1 MSKDLLPFDVCGEL
15 PTGTT
20 VLEASAGTGKTYT
33 IAALTAR
40 YIAEG
45 VAELSQ
51 LMLVTFG
58 RMATNEL
65 RLRVRERLVRLEAR
79 LAAAQ
84 SAGLRDGT
92 HQPLAPPDAVEQ
104 LLICGDRIE
113 LSERHQRVT
122 AALAEF
128 DAATIA
134 TTHEFCVSMLDGLGV
149 LADREPAARFVEQLS
164 DLTREAAGDLYLR
177 RYATSG
183 RPPLDF
189 NAAVELAQAVVEN
202 PHARLVP
209 AGLNPAD
216 YPEAAETQAFAAEVR
231 AEVERRK
238 RAGRLFTYD
247 DMLIRLRNALA
258 DPVQGAAAADRLR
271 NRFRIVLVDE
281 FQDTD
286 PIQWEI
292 LRRGFH
298 GYVTLIMIGDPKQA
312 IYAFRGADVFSYLD
326 AVQQADSVRT
336 LATNWRSDAALVQ
349 SVEKLI
355 GGAALGDSRIVVRS
369 VRANQPGHRLL
380 TPSGDPC
387 AAFRLRLI
395 EHAVDAET
403 VLPVA
408 QLRPKITADLVA
420 DITALLASGATL
432 AHEGSRRPVD
442 PADIAVLVRT
452 NERGESI
459 RDALVAADVPAIMF
473 GASSVYASTAAED
486 WLTLLMA
493 LEQPR
498 QQFIRRAALS
508 CFFGWT
514 FSELA
519 TASEAALNALTQQ
532 VRSWSRVL
540 AARGVAALVEAVTSQ
555 TGLPERLLRS
565 MGGERL
571 LTDLRHIGQGLH
583 AAMVSGQLG
592 ISTLVEWLRDRMSEA
607 RSSGLSDKTRR
618 LETDAGAVTVLTVH
632 ASKGLEFPLVY
643 LPDAWDQHVDARDDG
658 RTLRLHETDLDH
670 RSVCELDVGGLHAPG
685 RSERFAQHLAE
696 ESGEQLRLLY
706 VALTRAGC
714 QVVTWWAPSRNTPT
728 SPLQRFLYRPGEA
741 DAEPAASYPL
751 TGDPQN
757 VPRLRTGFSVE
768 QLIPRA
774 PTSWR
779 HSVERSSLGTPRTF
793 DRVLDLHWRRTSYS
807 SLTAAVHGLDLVPAG
822 VGSEAESAKEDDES
836 TSMPEEVIR
845 IEQLIDRGP
854 GGAGTAVTDDP
865 PSDLVSPMQDL
876 PVGVEFGSLVHSV
889 LEAVDPRADFL
900 AAELR
905 KAVAIAIART
915 PGADMSTDVLTDALL
930 LAMQTPLGPL
940 AYGRRL
946 SDIAT
951 ADRLPELTFELPL
964 AGGDHP
970 TAELTLGI
978 LGPLLRRHLKADDL
992 LLRYSEALEHPLLE
1006 GETLRGYLNGSI
1018 DAVLRVPDPNG
1029 VPRYLLVDYKTNWL
1043 GSQEGGRLLVT
1054 DYAPHRMARAM
1065 MEAHYPLQALLYSVA
1080 LHRLLRWRQ
1089 PGYQPDVH
1097 LGGVLYLFL
1106 RGMAGPQT
1114 PQIDGVP
1121 YGVFSW
1127 RPPAEL
1133 VTQLSDLLHGRAS

>member
-1 MSKDLLPFDVCGEL
+1 MSTDLQPFDVCGEL

-33 IAALTAR
+33 IAALAAR

-45 VAELSQ
+45 VAELSE

-84 SAGLRDGT
+84 SAELRDGMQ
-92 HQPLAPPDAVEQ
+92 QPLVPPDAVEQ

-113 LSERHQRVT
+113 LSKRHQRVA

-134 TTHEFCVSMLDGLGV
+134 TTHEFCLSMLDGLGV

-189 NAAVELAQAVVEN
+189 DAAVQLAQAVVEN

-209 AGLNPAD
+209 AGLNPTD

-258 DPVQGAAAADRLR
+258 DPVHGAAAADRLR

-298 GYVTLIMIGDPKQA
+298 GYVTLILIGDPKQA
-312 IYAFRGADVFSYLD
+312 IYAFRGADVFSYLE
-326 AVQQADSVRT
+326 AVQQADWVRT

-380 TPSGDPC
+380 TRSGDPC
-387 AAFRLRLI
+387 ASFRLRLV

-420 DITALLASGATL
+420 DITAMLASGATL

-486 WLTLLMA
+486 WLTLFMA

-498 QQFIRRAALS
+498 QQFVRRAALT
-508 CFFGWT
+508 CFIGWT

-519 TASEAALNALTQQ
+519 TASEPALVALTQQ

-540 AARGVAALVEAVTSQ
+540 AARGVAALVEAVTCQ

-565 MGGERL
+565 TGGERL
-571 LTDLRHIGQGLH
+571 LTDLRHIGQSLH

-592 ISTLVEWLRDRMSEA
+592 ISTQVEWLRDRMAEA
-607 RSSGLSDKTRR
+607 RSSGLSDRTRR
-618 LETDAGAVTVLTVH
+618 LETDARAITVLTVH

-706 VALTRAGC
+706 VALTRAEC

-741 DAEPAASYPL
+741 GAEPAASYAL
-751 TGDPQN
+751 RGDPQTL
-757 VPRLRTGFSVE
+757 PRLRTGFLVE
-768 QLIPRA
+768 KLTPRA
-774 PTSWR
+774 PTAWR
-779 HSVERSSLGTPRTF
+779 PSAEGTSLGTPRTF
-793 DRVLDLHWRRTSYS
+793 DRILDLDWRRTSYS
-807 SLTAAVHGLDLVPAG
+807 SLTAAVHGLDLVSAG
-822 VGSEAESAKEDDES
+822 VSSEAEFAKENDES
-836 TSMPEEVIR
+836 TSMPEEVTR
-845 IEQLIDRGP
+845 IEQVIDRGP
-854 GGAGTAVTDDP
+854 GGAATAVTDDAR
-865 PSDLVSPMQDL
+865 SELVSPMQDL

-889 LEAVDPRADFL
+889 LEAVDPRADPL

-915 PGADMSTDVLTDALL
+915 PGADMSADVLADALL

-946 SDIAT
+946 SDIST
-951 ADRLPELTFELPL
+951 ADRLPELAFELPL

-970 TAELTLGI
+970 TAELTLGV
-978 LGPLLRRHLKADDL
+978 LGPLLRRHLKAEDL
-992 LLRYSEALEHPLLE
+992 LLKYSEALEHPLLA

-1018 DAVLRVPDPNG
+1018 DAVLRVPDANG

-1097 LGGVLYLFL
+1097 LGGVLYLFV
-1106 RGMAGPQT
+1106 RGMAGPQA
-1114 PQIDGVP
+1114 PQNEGVP

-1127 RPPAEL
+1127 RPPAAL
-1133 VTQLSDLLHGRAS
+1133 VTQLSDLLHGRAT

>member
-1 MSKDLLPFDVCGEL
+1 MSTDLQPFDVCGEL

-33 IAALTAR
+33 IAALAAR

-45 VAELSQ
+45 VAELGE

-84 SAGLRDGT
+84 SPELRAGR
-92 HQPLAPPDAVEQ
+92 HQPLGPPDAVEQ
-104 LLICGDRIE
+104 LLICGDSIE
-113 LSERHQRVT
+113 LSKRHQRVA

-134 TTHEFCVSMLDGLGV
+134 TTHEFCLSMLDGLGV

-164 DLTREAAGDLYLR
+164 DLTREATGDLYLR

-183 RPPLDF
+183 RPPLGFD
-189 NAAVELAQAVVEN
+189 AAVELAQAVVEN

-209 AGLNPAD
+209 ASLNPAD
-216 YPEAAETQAFAAEVR
+216 YPEAAEMHAFAAEVR

-258 DPVQGAAAADRLR
+258 DPVHGAAAADRLR
-271 NRFRIVLVDE
+271 NRYRIVLVDE

-286 PIQWEI
+286 PIQWDI

-298 GYVTLIMIGDPKQA
+298 GYVTLILIGDPKQA

-380 TPSGDPC
+380 TRSGDPC

-403 VLPVA
+403 VPSVA

-432 AHEGSRRPVD
+432 AHDGSRRPID

-452 NERGESI
+452 NERVESI

-473 GASSVYASTAAED
+473 GASSVFASTAAED

-498 QQFIRRAALS
+498 QQFVRRAALT

-519 TASEAALNALTQQ
+519 TASEPALIALTQQ

-555 TGLPERLLRS
+555 TGLPERLLGS
-565 MGGERL
+565 TGGERL
-571 LTDLRHIGQGLH
+571 LTDLRHIGQSLH
-583 AAMVSGQLG
+583 AAMVWGQLG
-592 ISTLVEWLRDRMSEA
+592 ISTLVEWLRDRMAEA
-607 RSSGLSDKTRR
+607 RSSGLSDRTRR
-618 LETDAGAVTVLTVH
+618 LETDARAVTVLTVH

-658 RTLRLHETDLDH
+658 RTLQLHETDVDH
-670 RSVCELDVGGLHAPG
+670 RSICELDVGGLHAPG

-741 DAEPAASYPL
+741 GAQPAASYAL
-751 TGDPQN
+751 TGDPHTL
-757 VPRLRTGFSVE
+757 PRLRTGFLVE
-768 QLIPRA
+768 KLIPGA
-774 PTSWR
+774 PTAWR
-779 HSVERSSLGTPRTF
+779 TSIEQTSLGTPRTF
-793 DRVLDLHWRRTSYS
+793 DRILDVRWRRTSYS

-822 VGSEAESAKEDDES
+822 VGSETESAKEDDES
-836 TSMPEEVIR
+836 TSIREEVTR
-845 IEQLIDRGP
+845 REQVIDRGP
-854 GGAGTAVTDDP
+854 GGAATAV
-865 PSDLVSPMQDL
+865 SHEARSELVSPMQDL

-889 LEAVDPRADFL
+889 LEAVDPRADLL

-915 PGADMSTDVLTDALL
+915 PSADMSADALADALL

-970 TAELTLGI
+970 TAELTLGV

-992 LLRYSEALEHPLLE
+992 LLKYSEALEHPLLA

-1018 DAVLRVPDPNG
+1018 DAVLRVPDANG

-1065 MEAHYPLQALLYSVA
+1065 MDAHYPLQALLYSVA

-1097 LGGVLYLFL
+1097 LGGVLYLFV

-1127 RPPAEL
+1127 RPPAAL